1 MLLAIHGFTILL
13 FLGLGWLFRREK
25 GAFLISGYNTAP
37 KAEKQ
42 KYDLKKLYRHM
53 SRLMFLLAGCWS
65 ILALGNALGAGLAV
79 FPGAWAVF
87 PGEPP
92 VPDLHEHQQ
101 PGPPLSP
108 GRG

>member
-37 KAEKQ
+37 KAEKE

-53 SRLMFLLAGCWS
+53 SRLMFLLAGCWA
-65 ILALGNALGAGLAV
+65 ILALGMPWDRIGCSSWGWGCSSWRA
-79 FPGAWAVF
+79 FF
-87 PGEPP
+87 T
-92 VPDLHEHQQ
+92 
-101 PGPPLSP
+101 
-108 GRG
+108 